1 MPTDTLGLAV
11 ANPVPRKRRLPG
23 DRRRWAAGAS
33 VLALALLWWAATRFG
48 WVDVL
53 FLPAPEQL
61 FEALQRLWQEGYLD
75 ASLLQH
81 VGTSLLRV
89 LLALGAAV
97 LTAIPLGVLMGL
109 NPLAGAAL
117 DPLVEFYRPIPPLAY
132 LPLIVIWFGIGEL
145 SKVLLIY
152 LALFAP
158 LLIATAA
165 GVRRVDRSRVQAVRC
180 LGASRWQVVR
190 YVILPSALP
199 EVLTGLR
206 IALGVGWSTL
216 VAAELIAA
224 NRGLGFM
231 VQSAAQFLATDVVV
245 VGILLIAAIALA
257 FELGLRWVQ
266 RRFAARFGDLHIH
279 PIYPSVPEQ
288 PEVIVLDTA
297 VTDVRDN
304 AIWHTDV
311 TFLET
316 PALGAV
322 LAAKQLPP
330 YGGDTLWAS
339 STAAYEALS
348 APLRRLL
355 DGLTATHDIGKS
367 FPRERFG
374 VTEADL
380 ARLEEA
386 RLKNPPRSHPV
397 VRTHPVTGR
406 KCLFVSDGFTTRINE
421 LEPAES
427 DALLKFLFAHA
438 TRPEFTVRWR
448 WQENDVAFWDNRV
461 TQHYAV
467 DDYRPQRRV
476 MHRATILGDKPF

>member
-1 MPTDTLGLAV
+1 APLD
-11 ANPVPRKRRLPG
+11 
-23 DRRRWAAGAS
+23 DAGQRAIEQ
-33 VLALALLWWAATRFG
+33 ALLEHQ
-48 WVDVL
+48 VL
-53 FLPAPEQL
+53 FFRDQ
-61 FEALQRLWQEGYLD
+61 
-75 ASLLQH
+75 SLE
-81 VGTSLLRV
+81 
-89 LLALGAAV
+89 
-97 LTAIPLGVLMGL
+97 P
-109 NPLAGAAL
+109 
-117 DPLVEFYRPIPPLAY
+117 
-132 LPLIVIWFGIGEL
+132 
-145 SKVLLIY
+145 
-152 LALFAP
+152 
-158 LLIATAA
+158 
-165 GVRRVDRSRVQAVRC
+165 RSQA
-180 LGASRWQVVR
+180 
-190 YVILPSALP
+190 
-199 EVLTGLR
+199 
-206 IALGVGWSTL
+206 
-216 VAAELIAA
+216 
-224 NRGLGFM
+224 
-231 VQSAAQFLATDVVV
+231 
-245 VGILLIAAIALA
+245 
-257 FELGLRWVQ
+257 
-266 RRFAARFGDLHIH
+266 RFAARFGDLHIH

-406 KCLFVSDGFTTRINE
+406 KGLFVSDGFTTRINE